1 MKRLGMLCWGA
12 ILLLPCLGQTQQQEG
27 SFDDWRVLTM
37 QEKTGKVCY
46 VTSVP
51 TKKEGNVTKRDQPYA
66 MVTAWG
72 KGATEVSVASG
83 YPYKVDKSI
92 ELVIDDTAKYQL
104 FSNKKVAKIAW
115 ANSTAE
121 HRKIVDRMLK
131 GTRMAV
137 HGTSQS
143 GATSQD
149 GYSLKGF
156 AKAYKTMKELCST
169 TAVTPPKSSPE
180 PASQATQKASP
191 DAVQKPPQKA
201 TPKTPQTPA
210 PKAPAKT
217 SPKP

>member
-1 MKRLGMLCWGA
+1 MKRVGMLWLGA
-12 ILLLPCLGQTQQQEG
+12 ILLFPCLGQAQQQEG

-51 TKKEGNVTKRDQPYA
+51 SKKEGNVKKRAQPYA

-83 YPYKVDKSI
+83 YLYKVDKAI

-104 FSNKKVAKIAW
+104 FSNKKIAKIAW
-115 ANSTAE
+115 ASNAAE
-121 HRKIVDRMLK
+121 HRKIVDRMIK
-131 GTRMAV
+131 GTQMAV

-143 GATSQD
+143 GTTSKD

-156 AKAYKTMKELCST
+156 AKAYKAMKDLCST
-169 TAVTPPKSSPE
+169 TAVTPPKASQETSP
-180 PASQATQKASP
+180 QATQKPAQETT
-191 DAVQKPPQKA
+191 QKAPQKA
-201 TPKTPQTPA
+201 TPKAPQ
-210 PKAPAKT
+210 APAQKV
-217 SPKP
+217 SPKTPPKP